1 VNSSSVLAQNRRK
14 QDLKK
19 SAFAIAFDQI
29 CSEKHLDREVVLETI
44 KVAIETAYKKDH
56 GSTQDVTV
64 ELDPES
70 GQANIYV
77 TKEVVEEVQDE
88 RVEISLAEAQTMNE
102 ETELGEL
109 VMIES
114 TPEHFGRIAA
124 QTAKQVILQ
133 RIREAERDVLFDSY
147 VEREGELINGTV
159 QNIVPQ
165 GVTLNLGRTEALL
178 PKSQQIP
185 REYYRLNQRVRAYVL
200 EVRKTNRGPQIIVSR
215 THRNMLRRLLELEVP
230 EIFNGTVEIKAI
242 AREAGSRS
250 KVAVGTVQLGIDPVG
265 ACVGMRGVRIQSVV
279 KELSGEKIDIVE
291 WDPDTGI
298 FIANALSP
306 AKVMNTYLN
315 DDPRGGRTAT
325 VIVPDDQLSL
335 AIGKGGQNARL
346 AAKLTSWRIDI
357 KSAMEAA
364 GEALRKAKEE
374 KIAQIAAVAEKKDI
388 LALAEAILLKR
399 EEARPTAQEMRVL
412 GDAIDVIETATAQ
425 ERVEEGTPIKALD
438 LGARTYKCLD
448 QAGIATVEKILEK
461 LAEGDEEM
469 LAIKNFGPK
478 SLAEVKEKLQAKGF
492 VPTEEEVPVEVLDLR
507 TRTYKCLDQ
516 AGIATVGEIL
526 DKLAEGDEE
535 MLAIKSFGPKSLA
548 ELKERLQAKGFV
560 PVEEVE
566 EAEEIEE
573 IEAVIEEPLEAVEEE
588 VVEVAAPEIEERAE
602 EAEEAEEA
610 APGEEEVLVEK
621 VELVEELLE
630 EEGEALEYEG
640 EDALE
645 ERRNREKRRE
655 LVYDE
660 ELGKMVAKRHRKP
673 GRHREEWEDLY

>member
-1 VNSSSVLAQNRRK
+1 M
-14 QDLKK
+14 KK
-19 SAFAIAFDQI
+19 SEFILAFDQI
-29 CSEKHLDREVVLETI
+29 CTEKHLDREVVLETI
-44 KVAIETAYKKDH
+44 EVAILTAYKKDH
-56 GSTQDVTV
+56 GSTHDVTV
-64 ELDPES
+64 KLDPET
-70 GQANIYV
+70 GQAKIYV
-77 TKEVVEEVQDE
+77 AKQVVEEVRDE
-88 RVEISLAEAQTMNE
+88 RVEISLAEAQTINE
-102 ETELGEL
+102 EAELGEL
-109 VMIES
+109 VMLES

-133 RIREAERDVLFDSY
+133 RIREAERDVLFNSY

-215 THRNMLRRLLELEVP
+215 THRNVLRRLLELEVP

-250 KVAVGTVQLGIDPVG
+250 KVAVGAAQLGIDPVG

-291 WDPDTGI
+291 WNPDMSV

-315 DDPRGGRTAT
+315 DDPKGGRTAT

-346 AAKLTSWRIDI
+346 AAKLTGWRIDI

-364 GEALRKAKEE
+364 EEALRKAREE
-374 KIAQIAAVAEKKDI
+374 KLVQVAAVAEKKDI
-388 LALAEAILLKR
+388 LTLAEAILLKR

-412 GDAIDVIETATAQ
+412 GEAIDVIETATAQ
-425 ERVEEGTPIKALD
+425 DRVEEGTPIKVLN
-438 LGARTYKCLD
+438 LGTRTYKCLD
-448 QAGIATVEKILEK
+448 QAGIATVEEILEK

-478 SLAEVKEKLQAKGF
+478 SLAEVREKLQAKGF
-492 VPTEEEVPVEVLDLR
+492 VPAEEEAPIEVLDLS
-507 TRTYKCLDQ
+507 TRTYNCLAQ
-516 AGIATVGEIL
+516 AGIATVEEIL
-526 DKLAEGDEE
+526 EKLAEGDKE
-535 MLAIKSFGPKSLA
+535 MLAIKNFGPKSLA
-548 ELKERLQAKGFV
+548 ELKERLQTKGFV

-573 IEAVIEEPLEAVEEE
+573 IEAVIEEPPEAVEEE
-588 VVEVAAPEIEERAE
+588 VVEVAAPEVEERAE
-602 EAEEAEEA
+602 KVEEA
-610 APGEEEVLVEK
+610 APGEEEVLVEE
-621 VELVEELLE
+621 VEPAEELSE
-630 EEGEALEYEG
+630 EEGETLEYEE
-640 EDALE
+640 EDELE
-645 ERRNREKRRE
+645 ERRKREKRRE

-673 GRHREEWEDLY
+673 GRRREEWEDYY